1 MASMAKTRKR
11 MTWRRRRNPLDDLR
25 LKIIEWMADVTDSR
39 SIAVF
44 AEDNYVTAD
53 QLVPILKDKELIARI
68 QEAMSGKKEVTR
80 FLLMKRAFA
89 KASTGNMQATKLYQD
104 LSGESMKEAKGW
116 QQKDGYQE
124 LEKMS
129 EKQLDREIVRR
140 VRELKH
146 VGEGALYKL
155 GKSLLRGGRAHTVR
169 RRRVVSLEDDPAG
182 SPV

>member
-1 MASMAKTRKR
+1 MASMAKKRKR
-11 MTWRRRRNPLDDLR
+11 MTWKKRRNPHDDLR
-25 LKIIEWMADVTDSR
+25 LRILEWMADVTDGR

-44 AEDNYVTAD
+44 AEDNYVTPD

-68 QEAMSGKKEVTR
+68 QEHMAGKKEVTR

-129 EKQLDREIVRR
+129 EKQLDKEIVRR
-140 VRELKH
+140 VKELKH
-146 VGEGALYKL
+146 VGEGALYRL
-155 GKSLLRGGRAHTVR
+155 AKSLLRGGRNYTAR
-169 RRRVVSLEDDPAG
+169 RRRIVGPEDAPAG
-182 SPV
+182 ST